1 MINMRKLP
9 LFLLLG
15 LALQTQAQRV
25 VDKAVVKMNMLITFP
40 ENWGGGGPGGGGDDN
55 AMRMPRDIETAMTIY
70 YRGDQTKIETSSDF
84 GKNYTFI
91 DRKEKKTTTL
101 MEMMG
106 RKMGFYSTDAEAEVM
121 AKRMDSVRAARRDS
135 LEKMGLRFSD
145 GGPEIVYVDES
156 KKIAGIV
163 CKKAIIKTKD
173 RQGQVSETMVWYA
186 PDFKMGPGFGSSGG
200 GSGAQSGGGGG
211 GGFRMSMSMSLP
223 GMDKL
228 NGFPMEYEMTRQ
240 NGMKTSMVVTKVDLD
255 ANIDDKTFEIPKG
268 YDIKPMS
275 EMGGPGGGGFRMMIG
290 GQRSGGGN

>member
-1 MINMRKLP
+1 MKKLP

-15 LALQTQAQRV
+15 LALQVQAQRV
-25 VDKAVVKMNMLITFP
+25 VDKAVVKMNMLVTFP
-40 ENWGGGGPGGGGDDN
+40 ESWGGGGPGGGGGDDN
-55 AMRMPRDIETAMTIY
+55 AIRMPRDIETAMTIFY
-70 YRGDQTKIETSSDF
+70 SGDQTKIETVSDF

-106 RKMGFYSTDAEAEVM
+106 RKMGFVSTDADAEAM
-121 AKRMDSVRAARRDS
+121 SKRMDSIRAARRDS

-145 GGPEIVYVDES
+145 GGPEILYTEEA
-156 KKIAGIV
+156 KKIAGIA

-173 RQGQVSETMVWYA
+173 RQGQVTETAVWYA
-186 PDFKMGPGFGSSGG
+186 PEFKMGAGFGTSG
-200 GSGAQSGGGGG
+200 GSGSAQGGGGG
-211 GGFRMSMSMSLP
+211 MRMSMSMNLP

-240 NGMKTSMVVTKVDLD
+240 NGMKTSMVVTKVDLEPKLD
-255 ANIDDKTFEIPKG
+255 EKTFEIPKG

-275 EMGGPGGGGFRMMIG
+275 EMGGQGGMRMMFGGQRMGGGG
-290 GQRSGGGN
+290 N